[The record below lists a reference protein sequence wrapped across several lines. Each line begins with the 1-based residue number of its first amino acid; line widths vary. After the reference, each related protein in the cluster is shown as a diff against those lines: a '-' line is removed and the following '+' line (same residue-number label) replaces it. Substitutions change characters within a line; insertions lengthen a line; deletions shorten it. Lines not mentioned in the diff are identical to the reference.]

1 MIFNKSIERKRTLQG
16 MKEENLFQYLRKIF
30 PDLKKT
36 GQFDSS
42 DVYSLSKKMRAELK
56 CRGEDYDDFLIEKL
70 KWDKLQECTEERVL
84 YFSSSYKGVWVFDVK
99 ELPEPK
105 WEIQMHNKTTEFSDN
120 TKIPKLVGF
129 YLKELGKDVTNLI
142 L

>member
-1 MIFNKSIERKRTLQG
+1 MFNKFIERKRTLQA
-16 MKEENLFQYLRKIF
+16 MKEDSLFHC
-30 PDLKKT
+30 LKKLFT
-36 GQFDSS
+36 DLEKTSQFDSS
-42 DVYSLSKKMRAELK
+42 DVFSLSKNMRAELK

-70 KWDKLQECTEERVL
+70 KWDKLQECNEKKVL
-84 YFSSSYKGVWVFDVK
+84 YFSSSYNGVWVFNVK

-105 WEIQMHNKTTEFSDN
+105 WEVQMHNKTTEFSDN

-129 YLKELGKDVTNLI
+129 YPKGLGKDITNLI